1 MVKMKKLLLVVVPFL
16 LLLVGCTNVP
26 EEETSLEIVEVEIT
40 LPENVKEE
48 EKVAVK
54 TLVTQG
60 EEKVEDAKEVQ
71 IEIWNVEKGKENSVL
86 LDAEHTGDGVYEV
99 KHSFEDKGV
108 YRVQSHVTARD
119 MHIMPTKQLVVGDMS
134 QEEID
139 AILESEVE
147 EAEQDDSEDS
157 GHHH

>member
-1 MVKMKKLLLVVVPFL
+1 MKKMMLVVVPLF
-16 LLLVGCTNVP
+16 LLLVGCTSAP
-26 EEETSLEIVEVEIT
+26 EEKTSLEIVKVEMQFPESVDEAEEV
-40 LPENVKEE
+40 V
-48 EKVAVK
+48 VR

-60 EEKVEDAKEVQ
+60 EENVEDAQEVQ

-86 LDAEHTGDGVYEV
+86 VDAEHVGDGVYEV
-99 KHSFEDKGV
+99 KHSFEAKGV

-119 MHIMPTKQLVVGDMS
+119 MHVMPTKQLVVGDMS

-139 AILESEVE
+139 AIMESEE
-147 EAEQDDSEDS
+147 EKENHDDGDHGDH

>member
-1 MVKMKKLLLVVVPFL
+1 MKKLLLVVVPFL
-16 LLLVGCTNVP
+16 LLLVGCTSAS
-26 EEETSLEIVEVEIT
+26 EEKTSLEVVEVEIK

-48 EKVAVK
+48 EEVVVK

-86 LDAEHTGDGVYEV
+86 LDAEHVGDGVYEV
-99 KHSFEDKGV
+99 KHSFDERGV

-119 MHIMPTKQLVVGDMS
+119 MHVMPTKQLVVGDLS
-134 QEEID
+134 QEEVD
-139 AILESEVE
+139 AIIESEAE
-147 EAEQDDSEDS
+147 EENHDS
-157 GHHH
+157 GDHGEHGSHH

>member
-1 MVKMKKLLLVVVPFL
+1 MKKLLLVVVPFL
-16 LLLVGCTNVP
+16 LLLVGCSSAP
-26 EEETSLEIVEVEIT
+26 EEETSMEIVEVEME
-40 LPENVKEE
+40 LPENMTEQEE
-48 EKVAVK
+48 VAVK

-71 IEIWNVEKGKENSVL
+71 FEIWNVEKGKENSVL
-86 LDAEHTGDGVYEV
+86 LDAEHVGDGVYEV

-119 MHIMPTKQLVVGDMS
+119 MHVMPTKQLVVGNLS

-147 EAEQDDSEDS
+147 EEEHEDH

>member
-1 MVKMKKLLLVVVPFL
+1 MKKLLLVVVPL
-16 LLLVGCTNVP
+16 LLMVVGCTSAP
-26 EEETSLEIVEVEIT
+26 EEKTSMEIVEVEMGI
-40 LPENVKEE
+40 PENVTEQEE
-48 EKVAVK
+48 VVVK

-71 IEIWNVEKGKENSVL
+71 FEIWNVEKGKENSVL
-86 LDAEHTGDGVYEV
+86 LDAEHVGDGVYEV

-119 MHIMPTKQLVVGDMS
+119 MHVMPTKQMVVGDMS
-134 QEEID
+134 QEQID
-139 AILESEVE
+139 VILEQEKE
-147 EAEQDDSEDS
+147 EEHDGEGHGDH

>member
-1 MVKMKKLLLVVVPFL
+1 M
-16 LLLVGCTNVP
+16 
-26 EEETSLEIVEVEIT
+26 EIVEVEME
-40 LPENVKEE
+40 LPENMTEQEE
-48 EKVAVK
+48 VAVK

-71 IEIWNVEKGKENSVL
+71 FEIWNVEKGKENSVL
-86 LDAEHTGDGVYEV
+86 LDAEHVGDGVYEV

-119 MHIMPTKQLVVGDMS
+119 MHVMPTKQLVVGNLS

-147 EAEQDDSEDS
+147 EEEHEDH

>member
-1 MVKMKKLLLVVVPFL
+1 MKKLLLIVVPAL
-16 LLLVGCTNVP
+16 LLMVGCTSAP
-26 EEETSLEIVEVEIT
+26 EEETSLEIVEVTME

-48 EKVAVK
+48 AEVVVK

-86 LDAEHTGDGVYEV
+86 LDAEHMGDGVYEV
-99 KHSFEDKGV
+99 KHSFDEKGV

-119 MHIMPTKQLVVGDMS
+119 MHVMPTKQMVVGDMS
-134 QEEID
+134 QDEID
-139 AILESEVE
+139 TILESEVE
-147 EAEQDDSEDS
+147 EEEHDDSGDS

>member
-1 MVKMKKLLLVVVPFL
+1 MKKVLLVVVPFS
-16 LLLVGCTNVP
+16 LLLVGCTSAP

-40 LPENVKEE
+40 LPEKVKEE
-48 EKVAVK
+48 EKVAVR

-71 IEIWNVEKGKENSVL
+71 IEIWNVEEGKENSEL
-86 LDAEHTGDGVYEV
+86 LDAEHVGDGVYEV
-99 KHSFEDKGV
+99 KHSFEEKGV

-119 MHIMPTKQLVVGDMS
+119 MHVMPTKQLVVGDMS

-147 EAEQDDSEDS
+147 EEEHGDSGDS

>member
-1 MVKMKKLLLVVVPFL
+1 MKKLLLVVVPSL
-16 LLLVGCTNVP
+16 LLMVGCTSAP
-26 EEETSLEIVEVEIT
+26 EEETSLEIVEVEMEF
-40 LPENVKEE
+40 PENVKEE
-48 EKVAVK
+48 EEVVVN

-86 LDAEHTGDGVYEV
+86 LDAEHVGDGVYEV
-99 KHSFEDKGV
+99 KHSFDEKGV
-108 YRVQSHVTARD
+108 FRVQSHVTARD
-119 MHIMPTKQLVVGDMS
+119 MHVMPTKQMVVGDMS

-139 AILESEVE
+139 TILESEVE
-147 EAEQDDSEDS
+147 EEEHDDSGES

>member
-1 MVKMKKLLLVVVPFL
+1 M
-16 LLLVGCTNVP
+16 
-26 EEETSLEIVEVEIT
+26 EIVEVKME

-48 EKVAVK
+48 AEVVVK

-71 IEIWNVEKGKENSVL
+71 IEIWNVKKGKENSVL
-86 LDAEHTGDGVYEV
+86 LDAEHVGDGVYEV
-99 KHSFEDKGV
+99 KHSFDGKGV
-108 YRVQSHVTARD
+108 FRVQSHVTARD
-119 MHIMPTKQLVVGDMS
+119 MHVMPTKQLVVGDMS

-147 EAEQDDSEDS
+147 EEEHDDSGDS

>member
-1 MVKMKKLLLVVVPFL
+1 MKKLLLVVVPIL
-16 LLLVGCTNVP
+16 LLLAGCTSAP
-26 EEETSLEIVEVEIT
+26 EEETSLEIVEIEIT
-40 LPENVKEE
+40 FPENVKEE
-48 EKVAVK
+48 EKVAIT

-71 IEIWNVEKGKENSVL
+71 IEIWNVEEGKENSVL
-86 LDAEHTGDGVYEV
+86 LDAEHVGDGVYEV
-99 KHSFEDKGV
+99 KHSFGEKGV

-119 MHIMPTKQLVVGDMS
+119 MHVMPTKQLVVGDMS

-147 EAEQDDSEDS
+147 EEEHDDSEGS

>member
-1 MVKMKKLLLVVVPFL
+1 MFKMKKLLLVVVPLL
-16 LLLVGCTNVP
+16 LLLVGCTSAP

-40 LPENVKEE
+40 LPEKVKEE

-71 IEIWNVEKGKENSVL
+71 IEIWNVEKGKENSEL
-86 LDAEHTGDGVYEV
+86 LNAEHVGDGVYEV
-99 KHSFEDKGV
+99 KHSFGEKGV

-119 MHIMPTKQLVVGDMS
+119 MHVMPTKQLVVGDMS
-134 QEEID
+134 QREID
-139 AILESEVE
+139 ALLESEVE
-147 EAEQDDSEDS
+147 EEEHGDS

>member
-1 MVKMKKLLLVVVPFL
+1 MKKLLLVVVPLL
-16 LLLVGCTNVP
+16 LLLVGCTSAP

-40 LPENVKEE
+40 LPEKVKEE

-71 IEIWNVEKGKENSVL
+71 IEIWNVEKGKENSEL
-86 LDAEHTGDGVYEV
+86 LNAEHVGDGVYEV
-99 KHSFEDKGV
+99 KHSFGEKGV

-119 MHIMPTKQLVVGDMS
+119 MHVMPTKQLVVGDMS

-147 EAEQDDSEDS
+147 EEEHGDSEDS